1 MTRILAVSHTAVWP
15 VRSGARVRRL
25 MTLEALARHGSVDLL
40 YVGETGG
47 LVEAVPEDAPITT
60 VTEHRIARRRLGPA
74 ERAAWVVRPRR
85 PLQVLGW
92 ELPAAPPHLH
102 EQGYD
107 LVWYFGGI
115 AYALAGGRMAPSS
128 VVDLEDLED
137 DKLRRRR
144 SVLGRRDPARRRFVE
159 SRNAVAWR
167 RFQRTIAAAVDAVT
181 VCSGEDCRRLGSPN
195 CLVLP
200 NGVPA
205 APVPDRVAHE
215 ARTLLFV
222 GLFGYEPNA
231 DAAEF
236 LVREVVPLIRK
247 EIPEVQ
253 LRLVGRSTPRI
264 ERLADPGVVVVG
276 EVPDVADEYAR
287 AGVAVAPIRF
297 GGGTRIKIIEA
308 FARRVPVVSTTMGAE
323 GLGVRDGVEL
333 LLADDAAS
341 FARACVRLIEDNR
354 ARADLTSA
362 AYECYEQRFSQAAIS
377 RHVDEILAA
386 VL

>member
-1 MTRILAVSHTAVWP
+1 
-15 VRSGARVRRL
+15 
-25 MTLEALARHGSVDLL
+25 MTLEALARHGRVDLL
-40 YVGETGG
+40 YVGEAEG
-47 LVEAVPEDAPITT
+47 LAAAVPEDAPITS

-74 ERAAWVVRPRR
+74 ERAAWAIRPRR

-92 ELPAAPPHLH
+92 ELPSALPRLP
-102 EQGYD
+102 EQDYD
-107 LVWYFGGI
+107 LVWYFRAI
-115 AYALAGGRMAPSS
+115 AYALAGGRMAHAA
-128 VVDLEDLED
+128 VVDLDDLED
-137 DKLRRRR
+137 EKLQRRR
-144 SVLGRRDPARRRFVE
+144 SVFGRHDPARRRLVE
-159 SRNAVAWR
+159 ARNAVAWR
-167 RFQRTIAAAVDAVT
+167 RFQRSIAAAVDAVT
-181 VCSGEDCRRLGSPN
+181 VCSPADCRRLGTPN

-200 NGVPA
+200 NGYPA
-205 APVPDRVAHE
+205 GAVPDQEAHE

-222 GLFGYEPNA
+222 GLFDYEPNA

-247 EIPEVQ
+247 KIPEVQ
-253 LRLVGRSTPRI
+253 LRLVGRATPRI
-264 ERLADPGVVVVG
+264 ERLAGPGVVVVG

-323 GLGVRDGVEL
+323 GLGARDGVEL

-341 FARACVRLIEDNR
+341 FARACVRLIEDSC
-354 ARADLTSA
+354 ARADLTRA

-377 RHVDEILAA
+377 RHVDEILGA

>member
-1 MTRILAVSHTAVWP
+1 
-15 VRSGARVRRL
+15 

-40 YVGETGG
+40 YVGEADGRAA
-47 LVEAVPEDAPITT
+47 AVPEGAPITT
-60 VTEHRIARRRLGPA
+60 VTEHRIARRRLGLA

-85 PLQVLGW
+85 PLQVIGW
-92 ELPAAPPHLH
+92 EVPAAPPWLP
-102 EQGYD
+102 EQDYD
-107 LVWYFGGI
+107 LVWYFRGI
-115 AYALAGGRMAPSS
+115 AYALVGVRGARAT
-128 VVDLEDLED
+128 VVDLDDLED

-144 SVLGRRDPARRRFVE
+144 SVLGSHDPARRRLVE
-159 SRNAVAWR
+159 ARNAVAWR

-181 VCSGEDCRRLGSPN
+181 VCSREDCRRLGSPN

-200 NGVPA
+200 NGYPAGAVPGQ
-205 APVPDRVAHE
+205 VAHE
-215 ARTLLFV
+215 VRTLLFV

-236 LVREVVPLIRK
+236 LVREVVPLIRE

-253 LRLVGRSTPRI
+253 LRLVGRPTPRI
-264 ERLADPGVVVVG
+264 ERLAGPGVVVVG
-276 EVPDVADEYAR
+276 EVSDLAAEYAR
-287 AGVAVAPIRF
+287 AGIAVAPIRF

-333 LLADDAAS
+333 LLADDTAS
-341 FARACVRLIEDNR
+341 FARACVRLIEDSR
-354 ARADLTSA
+354 AREDLIIA
-362 AYECYEQRFSQAAIS
+362 AYECYEQRFSQAAVS
-377 RHVDEILAA
+377 RHVDEILDA